1 MDSNKSV
8 EADNNG
14 DKISLIA
21 DRTKAFVASASEAME
36 QLYEILVE
44 VSDGDASVLQEQQTW
59 RTYYPFTESTTD
71 SVFNAPVVVRKYA
84 EVDSGAPQ
92 ASQLKESVLSHL
104 EFQINQ
110 KLRSIDTHHAHID
123 SNREEIDYLGKE
135 TDALLESM

>member
-1 MDSNKSV
+1 MDLNKSV
-8 EADNNG
+8 EADNNA

-21 DRTKAFVASASEAME
+21 DRTKAE
-36 QLYEILVE
+36 
-44 VSDGDASVLQEQQTW
+44 
-59 RTYYPFTESTTD
+59 
-71 SVFNAPVVVRKYA
+71 
-84 EVDSGAPQ
+84 
-92 ASQLKESVLSHL
+92 ESVLSRL